1 MNLVFKTVQWIYR
14 QAISRVV
21 QLFEVDS
28 QVPVGR
34 RAEITPPNPDEFTY
48 DLFFTSGNTSIID
61 DKVDYRIN
69 LSLVSTLN
77 VDTYDVY
84 INDDYYGQDVTFI
97 QLNTGDLFRVDIT
110 KEAAGE
116 ANIEFQ
122 AKLV

>member
-1 MNLVFKTVQWIYR
+1 
-14 QAISRVV
+14 
-21 QLFEVDS
+21 
-28 QVPVGR
+28 
-34 RAEITPPNPDEFTY
+34 
-48 DLFFTSGNTSIID
+48 
-61 DKVDYRIN
+61 
-69 LSLVSTLN
+69 LVSTLN